1 MIGKGRSISHTGAA
15 ISYGCNKE
23 KEAEMVYSQHICGID
38 PSEITEEFKI
48 VQSQNHRCERN
59 TLSFA
64 ISPTIEDGKELSVE
78 SLGEIAQKFLRE
90 MNLREHQAVAYVH
103 RDKEHTHVHVYAN
116 RIGFDGTAY
125 NDSFIGKQSQL
136 AAERVAHEMGLT
148 TVREVQ
154 QQRLAELKIV
164 REQIRDIHEKV
175 MKKERIKDFDK
186 YINAMQQREVTVIP
200 SINKQNQLQGF
211 RFEYQGHNLKGSEVH
226 RSMSMGNISR
236 RIEWN
241 KDISKQM
248 ARENTIKLLG
258 KSVGLSPNLAAT
270 IAKKVIKIA
279 IQKSIGLGMEI

>member
-1 MIGKGRSISHTGAA
+1 MIGKGRSISNAGAA

-23 KEAEMVYSQHICGID
+23 KEAEMVYSQHICGIE

-64 ISPTIEDGKELSVE
+64 ISPTIEDGRDLSVE
-78 SLGEIAQKFLRE
+78 SLGEVAEKFLKE

-103 RDKEHTHVHVYAN
+103 RDKDHTHVHVYAN

-136 AAERVAHEMGLT
+136 AAERVAQEMGLT

-154 QQRLAELKIV
+154 QERLAELRIV

-175 MKKERIKDFDK
+175 MQKERIKDFDK
-186 YINAMQQREVTVIP
+186 YIKAMQQREVTVIP

-211 RFEYQGHNLKGSEVH
+211 RFEFKGENLKGSEVH
-226 RSMSMGNISR
+226 RSMSMGNITR
-236 RIEWN
+236 RMEWN
-241 KDISKQM
+241 KDIAKQM
-248 ARENTIKLLG
+248 ARENSVKLLG
-258 KSVGLSPNLAAT
+258 KTVGISPNLAAT
-270 IAKKVIKIA
+270 IAQKVIKIA
-279 IQKSIGLGMEI
+279 IRRTIDLGMGI